1 MAGRLAI
8 DFGTSNTVVT
18 VWDKEAGVA
27 RSLNLNE
34 WSRQL
39 PKGLFGNGQGLS
51 WVIPS
56 LIHYSSGGEQWLGQ
70 QVIDKG
76 LNGSFGT
83 LRWFKHYIT
92 QQSSVNVNVPG
103 RQVNYFKAGEDFLS
117 AILMV
122 ITGEIQLGDEEVAFT
137 VPVEAFEHYENWLAG
152 VAEKSGIRRYS
163 LIDEA
168 SAAAIGYGVQ
178 SKREDIFM
186 VFDFGGGTLDISIVL
201 NEPAS
206 QDRSRHRCRVIGKA
220 GEDLGGSQ
228 IDRWLFLEMLSRIG
242 LGADSAEAR
251 ALGHALLIQ
260 CEQVK
265 ESLSFGERAE
275 INIPDPVS
283 NKTHKADI
291 SRNEFEQLLDRHE
304 FFTRI
309 HMTLQRAL
317 NGALSRGYQEDQI
330 SAILMV
336 GGSSYIPSVQTLI
349 RQRFGTSRVKFDR
362 PLDAVAR
369 GAAAFVSGTEL
380 CNYIQHDYAIRYWNP
395 QLSKYEFR
403 PLVSSGTPY
412 PTEGDITRIHI
423 RATYDGQTQMGIPV
437 FEIGTAASGNPTGDI
452 ELVRD
457 SGGGL
462 RLVKSPPK
470 DDERQVYYWMNE
482 KNPTFLVAEP
492 PAKKGEMRF
501 EVTFNI
507 DGNKRLLVSARDLAT
522 NAFVKRDFPVIKLT

>member
-1 MAGRLAI
+1 MTGRLAV

-18 VWDKEAGVA
+18 VWDSEAGGA
-27 RSLNLNE
+27 RPLNLHE

-39 PKGLFGNGQGLS
+39 TKGLGGNGHERS

-76 LNGSFGT
+76 LNGSPATF
-83 LRWFKHYIT
+83 RWLKHYIK
-92 QQSSVNVNVPG
+92 QQSAVNVNVCG

-117 AILMV
+117 AILMA
-122 ITGEIQLGDEEVAFT
+122 IAGEIQLGDEEVAFT
-137 VPVEAFEHYENWLAG
+137 VPVEAFEHYENWLAN
-152 VAEKSGIRRYS
+152 VAEKSGIRRFA

-178 SKREDIFM
+178 SKKEDIFM

-201 NEPAS
+201 NEPVS
-206 QDRSRHRCRVIGKA
+206 CGSSRHRCRVIGKA

-242 LGADSAEAR
+242 LGAESGEAR
-251 ALGHALLIQ
+251 TLGHVLLAQ
-260 CEQVK
+260 CEQAK
-265 ESLSFGERAE
+265 ESLSFQERAE
-275 INIPDPVS
+275 INITDPVS
-283 NKTHKADI
+283 GQTLKADI
-291 SRNEFEQLLDRHE
+291 TRNEFEQLLDRHE

-317 NGALSRGYQEDQI
+317 NGAFSRGYQEDQI
-330 SAILMV
+330 SSILMV
-336 GGSSYIPSVQTLI
+336 GGCSYIPSVQTLI

-362 PLDAVAR
+362 PFDAVAQ

-380 CNYIQHDYAIRYWNP
+380 CDYIQHDYAIRYWNP
-395 QLSKYEFR
+395 QFSKYEFR
-403 PLVSSGTPY
+403 PLVSRGTAY
-412 PTEGDITRIHI
+412 PSEGNVARMLI

-437 FEIGTAASGNPTGDI
+437 FEIGTAASGSHTGDI

-462 RLVKSPPK
+462 RLVKSSPK

-482 KNPTFLVAEP
+482 KIPTFLLAEP
-492 PAKKGEMRF
+492 PAKKGETRF

-522 NAFVKRDFPVIKLT
+522 NAFVKRDFPVIKLA